1 MHLEL
6 SILENTL
13 SKRAGN
19 FMFVFKRVHAGM
31 SNLTGGVSNLT
42 GGVLITSAYHHLYLH
57 NLI

>member
-31 SNLTGGVSNLT
+31 SNLTGGV
-42 GGVLITSAYHHLYLH
+42 LITSAYHHLYLH